1 MHKGSFCAVLMAGAI
16 LVSQTGMSQQMVPLE
31 DAVKEAAGRS
41 TLAAPGGAPFHLQA
55 SISDKETHD
64 PRYDAEVEEWWQSPG
79 VWRRE
84 FHSLAF
90 SQTLVVNGN
99 KVQEEDSGPA
109 FPELLRNLTV
119 ELVDT
124 VPRFD
129 QLAALHQTVIKPDG
143 TPGQIRANWTIP
155 GTDGTTTKAIKASI
169 AISRDT
175 GLMAYG
181 GDIDWDVALHDFSDF
196 HGKQIARRL
205 TAQSNGGPRLTAQ
218 ITLLE
223 DLGSSDAERFV
234 IHRPTSPKKQLRV
247 VVVPEMELR
256 KLALETPAPHWPD
269 VPSGAQ
275 TGAMVMRVVVDRA
288 GQVRSID
295 DFFSDNPG
303 LQHAAEEQ
311 LKMWR
316 FRPYL
321 DHGSPVQVIS
331 TLTFSFRLNQP
342 NSEAAH
348 GYSTNSLQ
356 GIGRIS
362 SR

>member
-1 MHKGSFCAVLMAGAI
+1 M
-16 LVSQTGMSQQMVPLE
+16 
-31 DAVKEAAGRS
+31 
-41 TLAAPGGAPFHLQA
+41 
-55 SISDKETHD
+55 
-64 PRYDAEVEEWWQSPG
+64 
-79 VWRRE
+79 
-84 FHSLAF
+84 
-90 SQTLVVNGN
+90 VNGN
-99 KVQEEDSGPA
+99 KVQEKDSGPV

-129 QLAALHQTVIKPDG
+129 QLAALHQTVMRPDG

-155 GTDGTTTKAIKASI
+155 GTDGTTTKAIKASV

-175 GLMAYG
+175 GLMMYG
-181 GDIDWDVALHDFSDF
+181 GDIDWDVSLHEFADF
-196 HGKQIARRL
+196 HGKQIARQL

-223 DLGSSDAERFV
+223 DLGTSDAARFV
-234 IHRPTSPKKQLRV
+234 IHRPTPPKKQLRIL
-247 VVVPEMELR
+247 VVPEMEFR
-256 KLALETPAPHWPD
+256 KLAIETPAPNWPD
-269 VPSGAQ
+269 IPSGAQ

-303 LQHAAEEQ
+303 LQQAAVEQ
-311 LKMWR
+311 LKKWR

-348 GYSTNSLQ
+348 GHSTGSLQ
-356 GIGRIS
+356 
-362 SR
+362 